1 MRDDA
6 GEVEPGTLM
15 AALPRHPQQEQ
26 ASWRRTVAKYEAP
39 ELSRSAWQVVNTV
52 VPYIALWYLM
62 YRSLNVSYWMTVAL
76 AVPAAGFAS
85 RLFIIFHDCGH
96 GAFFTSKRAN
106 TVLGFFTGILTFTP
120 YHSWRHEHA
129 IHHATSGDL
138 DRRGVG
144 DIWTMTV
151 DEYLNSSFRDRLR
164 YRLYRNP
171 LMLFALGPLYLFLVS
186 QRFPHR
192 RASKRERRSV
202 HWTNLVLVGVVAIM
216 SMTIGLK
223 AYIMVQLPILMIV
236 AAAAVWMFYV
246 QHQHEGAY
254 WERHERWDYLTAAL
268 EGSSFYKLPRTLQWF
283 TGNIGFHHIHHLS
296 PRIPNYFLQKCHD
309 DSELF
314 TSVRSITLVSSAKA
328 LTFRL
333 WDEERHELVGFGRLR
348 ASRYRHPP
356 AAPD

>member
-1 MRDDA
+1 
-6 GEVEPGTLM
+6 M
-15 AALPRHPQQEQ
+15 AELPTHSQREQ
-26 ASWRRTVAKYEAP
+26 VPWRSAVAKYEAP

-52 VPYIALWYLM
+52 VPYVALWYLM
-62 YRSLNVSYWMTVAL
+62 YRSIDFSYWATLAL

-96 GAFFTSKRAN
+96 GSFFVPRKAN
-106 TVLGFFTGILTFTP
+106 TLLGFFTGILTLTP

-151 DEYLNSSFRDRLR
+151 NEYLTSSFRDRLR

-171 LMLFALGPLYLFLVS
+171 LVLFVLGPLYLFIVA
-186 QRFPHR
+186 QRFPR
-192 RASKRERRSV
+192 RGASKRERRSV
-202 HWTNLVLVGVVAIM
+202 HWTNLALVGVLAVM
-216 SMTIGLK
+216 TVTIGLK
-223 AYIMVQLPILMIV
+223 AFIMVQLPILGIV
-236 AAAAVWMFYV
+236 SAAAVWMFYV
-246 QHQHEGAY
+246 QHQHEGVA
-254 WERHERWDYLTAAL
+254 WRRHEQWDYLTAAL
-268 EGSSFYKLPRTLQWF
+268 EGSSFYKLPKILQWF

-309 DSELF
+309 DSALF
-314 TSVRSITLVSSAKA
+314 WDVREITLFSSARS

-333 WDEERHELVGFGRLR
+333 WDEEHHELVGFRRSR
-348 ASRYRHPP
+348 ASTASAPP
-356 AAPD
+356 RGP